1 MTRERSEGF
10 VRFALGRIKFG
21 AGPNDAVPSDGPIVD
36 GLNVTTEEHA
46 LAPPRPMSDSVTVLR
61 VTDIQ
66 PYEKNPRQ
74 AANPLFDTIKASIRQ
89 RGMDAPLK
97 VTRRPGATHYV
108 VAAGGNTRL
117 LAQLQLWQETAD
129 PRFEKVPVVI
139 TTWRCESDVLAGHLI
154 ENEQRADMTFWDK
167 ARGIVALKIELERE
181 RAAALSLRQWE
192 SALTDI
198 GLPVGKDVLSTY
210 LFAVERLAPLGPV
223 VWMLSRNDVRDHLQ
237 PCFRRLGRLAQKF
250 GLDEPALCAHTL
262 DPLMLSFAELYQ
274 ATQSFSAAELAQ
286 AADNALA
293 QRLQIN
299 VRTLRAM
306 HGLLDQSPEL
316 LLTELRTRT
325 SEGTIAAPIGTL
337 ADVQPSL
344 PSDASGSHDFRV
356 ISPGDKNGMPVRVD
370 HRCTGLVSRGD
381 SPTTHDATVGNF
393 GSVQASDALRQAL
406 LSFAE
411 ITQCGDC
418 LHWHEELPLHFYVE
432 VPSAPLDLAP
442 ARPQRYVGWWLLAF
456 LSGQLDP
463 DLSLLLPSHSRWR
476 QALGADGDCGDEHLP
491 LLIQTELGGPPS
503 PDFLV
508 AWLTR
513 APDAASERAW
523 QCLELAR
530 RAWITPSPAVAS
542 DHRDVV
548 GPA

>member
-1 MTRERSEGF
+1 
-10 VRFALGRIKFG
+10 V
-21 AGPNDAVPSDGPIVD
+21 DGPIVTTGEHSLPLPTQTND
-36 GLNVTTEEHA
+36 G
-46 LAPPRPMSDSVTVLR
+46 MTVLC

-74 AANPLFDTIKASIRQ
+74 AANALFDTIKASIKQ

-108 VAAGGNTRL
+108 LAAGGNTRL
-117 LAQLQLWQETAD
+117 LAQMQLWQETAD

-139 TTWRCESDVLAGHLI
+139 TAWRSESDVLAGHLI

-167 ARGIVALKIELERE
+167 ARGIVALKTELEQE
-181 RAAALSLRQWE
+181 RGAAFSLRQWE
-192 SALTDI
+192 SALSDI

-223 VWMLSRNDVRDHLQ
+223 VWVLSRNDVRDHLQ
-237 PCFRRLGRLAQKF
+237 PSCRRLGRLAQKF
-250 GLDEPALCAHTL
+250 GLGEAALYAHTL

-293 QRLQIN
+293 QTLQIN
-299 VRTLRAM
+299 LRTLHAM
-306 HGLLDQSPEL
+306 LGLLDQSPEL
-316 LLTELRTRT
+316 LLNELRTRT
-325 SEGTIAAPIGTL
+325 ADPTIAAPTRTL
-337 ADVQPSL
+337 LDAQPSL
-344 PSDASGSHDFRV
+344 QRDASGSHDFGV
-356 ISPGDKNGMPVRVD
+356 VSPGDKNGMPARID
-370 HRCTGLVSRGD
+370 HRATGVVSPGD
-381 SPTTHDATVGNF
+381 SPTTHDATVG
-393 GSVQASDALRQAL
+393 SVHGSDALRQAL
-406 LSFAE
+406 LGFAE
-411 ITQCGDC
+411 ITQCADC
-418 LHWHEELPLHFYVE
+418 LHWHKDLPFHFYVE

-442 ARPQRYVGWWLLAF
+442 ASPERYAGWWLLAF

-463 DLSLLLPSHSRWR
+463 DLSLLLPSDSRWR
-476 QALGADGDCGDEHLP
+476 RAFGADGDCGDELLP

-513 APDAASERAW
+513 TPDAASERAW
-523 QCLELAR
+523 RCLELAR

-542 DHRDVV
+542 DHPDVAD
-548 GPA
+548 PA

>member
-1 MTRERSEGF
+1 
-10 VRFALGRIKFG
+10 VIRFALGRIKLG
-21 AGPNDAVPSDGPIVD
+21 VDPTSVAASERPSVD
-36 GLNVTTEEHA
+36 TGTVTPEELSLPPTAQVDKSVTT
-46 LAPPRPMSDSVTVLR
+46 LR

-74 AANPLFDTIKASIRQ
+74 AANPLFDTIKASIGQ

-117 LAQLQLWQETAD
+117 LAQLELWKETAD
-129 PRFEKVPVVI
+129 PRFEKVPIVI
-139 TTWRCESDVLAGHLI
+139 TAWRSESDVLAGHLI

-181 RAAALSLRQWE
+181 GASALTLRQWE
-192 SALTDI
+192 SALSDI

-210 LFAVERLAPLGPV
+210 LFAVERLAPLGSV
-223 VWMLSRNDVRDHLQ
+223 VWSLSRNDVRDHLQ
-237 PCFRRLGRLAQKF
+237 PSFRRLGRLAQKF
-250 GLDEPALCAHTL
+250 GLGEAALYAHTL
-262 DPLMLSFAELYQ
+262 DPLMRSFGELNQ

-293 QRLQIN
+293 QTLQIN
-299 VRTLRAM
+299 VRTLHAM
-306 HGLLDQSPEL
+306 LGLLEQSPEL

-325 SEGTIAAPIGTL
+325 ADVTIAAPIRTFP
-337 ADVQPSL
+337 DTQPSL
-344 PSDASGSHDFRV
+344 QGDASGSHNPGTV
-356 ISPGDKNGMPVRVD
+356 SPGDKNGMPARIDRRV
-370 HRCTGLVSRGD
+370 TGVVSPGD
-381 SPTTHDATVGNF
+381 SPTTHDATVAHF
-393 GSVQASDALRQAL
+393 ESVHGSDALRQAL
-406 LSFAE
+406 LSFAQ
-411 ITQCGDC
+411 ITQCADC
-418 LHWHEELPLHFYVE
+418 LHWHEDLPFHFYVE
-432 VPSAPLDLAP
+432 VPSVPLDLAP
-442 ARPQRYVGWWLLAF
+442 TSPQRYAGWWLLAF

-463 DLSLLLPSHSRWR
+463 DLSLLLPSDSRWR
-476 QALGADGDCGDEHLP
+476 RAFGADGDCGDEHLP

-530 RAWITPSPAVAS
+530 RAWVTPSRAVTS
-542 DHRDVV
+542 DHPDL
-548 GPA
+548 ADSA

>member
-1 MTRERSEGF
+1 
-10 VRFALGRIKFG
+10 LGKIKFG
-21 AGPNDAVPSDGPIVD
+21 AGANDAIPSHGPIVD
-36 GLNVTTEEHA
+36 GRIVTTGEYS
-46 LAPPRPMSDSVTVLR
+46 APPTAEIDDRVTVLR

-117 LAQLQLWQETAD
+117 LAQLELWQETTD

-139 TTWRCESDVLAGHLI
+139 TAWRSESDVLAGHLI

-167 ARGIVALKIELERE
+167 ARGIVALKTELEQE
-181 RAAALSLRQWE
+181 RGAAFSLRQSE
-192 SALTDI
+192 SALADI

-223 VWMLSRNDVRDHLQ
+223 AWVLSRNDVRDHLQ
-237 PCFRRLGRLAQKF
+237 PSFRRLGRLAQKF
-250 GLDEPALCAHTL
+250 GLGEDALYAHTL
-262 DPLMLSFAELYQ
+262 EPLMRSFAELYQ
-274 ATQSFSAAELAQ
+274 ATQTFSAAELAQ

-293 QRLQIN
+293 ERLQIT
-299 VRTLRAM
+299 VPTLHAM
-306 HGLLDQSPEL
+306 FALLDQSPEM
-316 LLTELRTRT
+316 LLTELRAKTADPPIAVPIRT
-325 SEGTIAAPIGTL
+325 LPDAK
-337 ADVQPSL
+337 PSL
-344 PSDASGSHDFRV
+344 QGDASGSHDLGTVSR
-356 ISPGDKNGMPVRVD
+356 GDKNGMPARIND
-370 HRCTGLVSRGD
+370 RATGVVSPGD
-381 SPTTHDATVGNF
+381 SATTDDATVADF
-393 GSVQASDALRQAL
+393 GSARGSDALRQAL
-406 LSFAE
+406 LSFAQM
-411 ITQCGDC
+411 TQCTDC
-418 LHWHEELPLHFYVE
+418 LHWHEDLPFKFYVE

-442 ARPQRYVGWWLLAF
+442 ASPQRHAGWWLMAF
-456 LSGQLDP
+456 LSGQFEP
-463 DLSLLLPSHSRWR
+463 DLIVLLPPDSRWR
-476 QALGADGDCGDEHLP
+476 RAFGADGDSGGEHLP

-513 APDAASERAW
+513 TPDAAAEAAW

-530 RAWITPSPAVAS
+530 RAWVTPSPAVS
-542 DHRDVV
+542 SSRPDV
-548 GPA
+548 ADTA